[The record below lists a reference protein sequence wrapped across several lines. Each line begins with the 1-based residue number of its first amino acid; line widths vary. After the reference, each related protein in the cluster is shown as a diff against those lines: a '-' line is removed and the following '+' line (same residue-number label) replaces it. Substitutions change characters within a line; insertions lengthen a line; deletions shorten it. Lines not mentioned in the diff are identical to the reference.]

1 MRNRIVT
8 AGLIA
13 AVAAMAYGCG
23 GTETTPSGGSGGT
36 ATTSTAT
43 TGPVTAVLRA
53 ASGRPAPAGVR
64 AGCRRAGDPGLAVVQ
79 PAHLGPGAEHQ
90 GLQHQAPGQV
100 VVAAG
105 ERRVVPV
112 VGGSFSGS
120 RLRGV
125 VLPGDADWVVMRPD
139 GVLVLDVRITL
150 RTDDGALI
158 AMTYRGLRHGP
169 DCGGSLCSC

>member
-1 MRNRIVT
+1 VQVETLKSTELFDIRIDLGE
-8 AGLIA
+8 AH
-13 AVAAMAYGCG
+13 
-23 GTETTPSGGSGGT
+23 
-36 ATTSTAT
+36 
-43 TGPVTAVLRA
+43 
-53 ASGRPAPAGVR
+53 
-64 AGCRRAGDPGLAVVQ
+64 
-79 PAHLGPGAEHQ
+79 HLGLTP
-90 GLQHQAPGQV
+90 
-100 VVAAG
+100 AG

-169 DCGGSLCSC
+169 DAVLARLRQGEPVDHSEYYFRTVPVFETGAERYRWLNRIIAVGIGRREPEAVHYSVLEIL